1 MKETLGI
8 KGKLTLELI
17 RDGKVIESQKVTN
30 VVTTDG
36 KALIALLVTGA
47 GTTFS
52 HMAIGTDSTTE
63 TAADSALGAE
73 AGRVTLTSS
82 AVSNNVVTYIGDF
95 PAGTGTGTIAEAGI
109 FNAASTGTMLNR
121 ATFSPITKTA
131 ADALKITW
139 AVTYG

>member
-52 HMAIGTDSTTE
+52 HMAIGTDGTPE

>member
-17 RDGKVIESQKVTN
+17 RDGKVIESQKVDN
-30 VVTTDG
+30 VVTDDG

-52 HMAIGTDSTTE
+52 HMAIGTDAT
-63 TAADSALGAE
+63 TAAATDSGLGAE

-82 AVSNNVVTYIGDF
+82 SAANNVITYIGDF
-95 PAGTGTGTIAEAGI
+95 PAGTGTGTISEAGI
-109 FNAASTGTMLNR
+109 FNAASVGTMLNR

-139 AVTYG
+139 QVTYG